1 MRTVLHVISILD
13 KEVYKNKLLE
23 IKNTYR
29 SHLRAYHIDAYEK
42 AGMPLPEDF
51 EETFEVGFPGHLQVG
66 VAISGC
72 LMYGIHGMAGD
83 YDVYNSCSQN
93 DLSYH
98 SISWTS
104 SRNFSGLWQ
113 WRCWVVSDM
122 CI

>member
-1 MRTVLHVISILD
+1 MIHFLRIHRSFYEDSSSCWFYLD

-42 AGMPLPEDF
+42 AGMPLPEEF

-83 YDVYNSCSQN
+83 YDVYNPCSQN
-93 DLSYH
+93 DLSDH
-98 SISWTS
+98 PTS
-104 SRNFSGLWQ
+104 MDNL
-113 WRCWVVSDM
+113 
-122 CI
+122 